1 VFSRNRNVNRI
12 TTFTTGVALGLSIL
26 SGPASAASA
35 TPASPSA
42 DGYVEQAPVPDA
54 AMSVDAAP
62 LVDAVPAA
70 EEATPPV
77 VDDTPVPTT
86 PPVVEF
92 DEPVAPPPAAADAEA
107 VVPETAFTEVR
118 PAYVAV
124 RGIPA
129 PPVVALA
136 PGNWGISARVVGV
149 RKAPR
154 LLSVDSKPAPQVLG
168 VRLTREDTLPVTG
181 VDTGLL
187 TMIAAALL
195 VVGTVLVRQG
205 RAPAPAGTVR
215 SS

>member
-1 VFSRNRNVNRI
+1 VASRKLVNRI

-26 SGPASAASA
+26 SGPASAE
-35 TPASPSA
+35 PAIPSDPSVTGVESEAPPA
-42 DGYVEQAPVPDA
+42 DDVAPVVVEPQVA
-54 AMSVDAAP
+54 STP
-62 LVDAVPAA
+62 PA
-70 EEATPPV
+70 EEAAASV
-77 VDDTPVPTT
+77 VADPSVPTT
-86 PPVVEF
+86 PPAVA
-92 DEPVAPPPAAADAEA
+92 DDPVAPPAPLVDDSQVVATDARPTEA
-107 VVPETAFTEVR
+107 TPTNLS
-118 PAYVAV
+118 PV